1 MPQSKTSKK
10 LMDFCAKAPVLVSV
24 PLIYL
29 TFMTCASM
37 QIKVCSVKFYVIS
50 TMCCSTF
57 ILSLPPCMVTL
68 SGVLRNTAPTTP
80 TVPACIY
87 GTHTVHGNLTPAQT
101 YAVGRALPAIVISVL
116 TEIISPLKI
125 VSHCIM
131 LLANTLFTYTQQQS
145 SVASAIN
152 LVPSQVYHIERA
164 SMVHTEAGAAGKN
177 GWVWCCGP
185 HI

>member
-1 MPQSKTSKK
+1 MLHVHGEALPQSKTSKK

-116 TEIISPLKI
+116 TEIISPSKT
-125 VSHCIM
+125 V
-131 LLANTLFTYTQQQS
+131 
-145 SVASAIN
+145 
-152 LVPSQVYHIERA
+152 
-164 SMVHTEAGAAGKN
+164 
-177 GWVWCCGP
+177 
-185 HI
+185 

>member
-1 MPQSKTSKK
+1 MHLLCSECNYSLLKIHSSGTVFVCFTCMVRLCQSQSKTSKK

-50 TMCCSTF
+50 TMCCTTF
-57 ILSLPPCMVTL
+57 ILSLPPRMVTL
-68 SGVLRNTAPTTP
+68 SGVRRNTVPTTP

-87 GTHTVHGNLTPAQT
+87 GTHTMHGNLTLAQT

-116 TEIISPLKI
+116 TEIISPSKT
-125 VSHCIM
+125 V
-131 LLANTLFTYTQQQS
+131 
-145 SVASAIN
+145 
-152 LVPSQVYHIERA
+152 
-164 SMVHTEAGAAGKN
+164 
-177 GWVWCCGP
+177 
-185 HI
+185 